1 MVPRRGAGGRLP
13 LSTFIDS
20 NIFIAFVNK
29 RDRDHARSLDLMDRA
44 RKGEFGLPYTSDY
57 VFDEAV
63 TTALVRTGR
72 LGAAIKV
79 GKVILGSKDDAVP
92 SFARL
97 IRVEESSFAEAWA
110 AFRAGRFEGL
120 SFTDHT
126 ILAQLREFKIDTLI
140 SFDTDFDG
148 LVSRIS

>member
-1 MVPRRGAGGRLP
+1 MVLRRGKGGRLP

-20 NIFIAFVNK
+20 NIFIAFANK
-29 RDRDHARSLDLMDRA
+29 RDRDHARGLDLMDSA

-63 TTALVRTGR
+63 MMALVRTR
-72 LGAAIKV
+72 RPAAAIEV
-79 GKVILGSKDDAVP
+79 GKIILGSKDDAIP

-97 IRVEESSFAEAWA
+97 IRVEERAFAEAWA

-126 ILAQLREFKIDTLI
+126 ILAQLREFRIDTLI